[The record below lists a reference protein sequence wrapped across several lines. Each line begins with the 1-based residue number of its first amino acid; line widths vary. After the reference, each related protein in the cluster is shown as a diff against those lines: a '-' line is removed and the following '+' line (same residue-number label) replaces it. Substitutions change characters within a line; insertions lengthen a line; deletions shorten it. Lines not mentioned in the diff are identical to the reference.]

1 MIGSIIVVA
10 VVVVGYVALTFP
22 TRRRRREW
30 EETKKDPNG
39 PWIEI
44 DP

>member
-1 MIGSIIVVA
+1 MIGTIA
-10 VVVVGYVALTFP
+10 VVVMVVGYVALAFP